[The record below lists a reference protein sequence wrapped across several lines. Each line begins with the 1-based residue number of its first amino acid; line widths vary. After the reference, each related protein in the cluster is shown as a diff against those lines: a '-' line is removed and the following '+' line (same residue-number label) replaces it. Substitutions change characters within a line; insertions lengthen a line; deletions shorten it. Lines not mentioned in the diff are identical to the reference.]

1 MQRAKRRALAPVLA
15 TFMMLA
21 GMAPVG
27 AGAEDD
33 PLFNNDRP
41 SELAMMGD
49 ALIGRPFL
57 LLSTAAGLVAY
68 TATLPFSI
76 LGGNETEAGE
86 RLVAVPARA
95 TFLRCLGCTPR
106 QDERLK
112 NQQKTERANRPEK
125 GEEKENHENND

>member
-21 GMAPVG
+21 GMAPVS

-33 PLFNNDRP
+33 LTYKSNRP
-41 SELAMMGD
+41 SELAMLGD
-49 ALIGRPFL
+49 ALVARPL
-57 LLSTAAGLVAY
+57 LLASTAVGLVAY
-68 TATLPFSI
+68 TATLPFSV
-76 LGGNETEAGE
+76 LGGNETEAGKT
-86 RLVAVPARA
+86 LVAKPAHA

-112 NQQKTERANRPEK
+112 NKQKTERVNRPEK
-125 GEEKENHENND
+125 GKNNENSGNND